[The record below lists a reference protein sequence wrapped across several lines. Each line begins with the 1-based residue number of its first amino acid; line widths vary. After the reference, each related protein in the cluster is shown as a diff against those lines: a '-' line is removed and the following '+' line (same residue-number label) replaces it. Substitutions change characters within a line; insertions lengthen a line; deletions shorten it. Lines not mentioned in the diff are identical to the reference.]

1 MPVNAGSAVLRV
13 KAAIG
18 PGGRYFG
25 KLPLFLLGAL
35 LFAFLIISSFGGVAA
50 GQISGSGTISG
61 TVTNEAGA
69 PLEGIH
75 VSTYQQGGY
84 AYAYAFT
91 DAAGNYTLSGLVSG
105 DSQVEFYDYNN
116 VYFAEFYDNQPD
128 WASAD
133 AIAVTAPSA
142 VTGKDAVLST
152 CTATKPA
159 LSISVEKVYWASYE
173 DYHDLRKLSIDYSIS
188 NSGATAPSTH

>member
-75 VSTYQQGGY
+75 VY
-84 AYAYAFT
+84 AQTQYGSYAFT
-91 DAAGNYTLSGLVSG
+91 DAAGNYTLSGLASG
-105 DSQVEFYDYNN
+105 ENKVKFYDYNN

-133 AIAVTAPSA
+133 AIAVTAPGA

-152 CTATKPA
+152 CGHQAGPEHLRGEGLLGLLRR
-159 LSISVEKVYWASYE
+159 LSRSEEAV
-173 DYHDLRKLSIDYSIS
+173 DRLQHL
-188 NSGATAPSTH
+188 